1 MNLQEWRARQQQGE
15 DAELPSGLV
24 VQIKRVSMLDLAE
37 KGKIPATL
45 KPKIDELMKS
55 GQTVTVTVDQFV
67 EFVELIILVCEACI
81 VGPTGLQ
88 VTELPSQDRMA
99 IFEWANE
106 MTGGLQPFR
115 REKAESMGVG

>member
-67 EFVELIILVCEACI
+67 EFVELINLVCEACI

-106 MTGGLQPFR
+106 MTGGLQRFR
-115 REKAESMGVG
+115 REKAKPVGVG

>member
-24 VQIKRVSMLDLAE
+24 VQLKRVSMLDLAE

-67 EFVELIILVCEACI
+67 EFVELINLVCEACI
-81 VGPTGLQ
+81 VGPAGLQ

-106 MTGGLQPFR
+106 MTGSLQPFR
-115 REKAESMGVG
+115 REEAESVGAG

>member
-1 MNLQEWRARQQQGE
+1 MNLEEWRKRQQQGE
-15 DAELPSGLV
+15 GAELPSGLI
-24 VQIKRVSMLDLAE
+24 VQLKRVSMLDLAE

-45 KPKIDELMKS
+45 KPKIDALMKT
-55 GQTVTVTVDQFV
+55 GENITITVDQFV
-67 EFVELIILVCEACI
+67 EFVELINLVCEACI

-106 MTGGLQPFR
+106 MAGGLQPFR
-115 REKAESMGVG
+115 REEAKPVGIG